1 MLPNFLTYVC
11 GSAALATRASLMAL
25 PIADL
30 HSLGQYAGSQFEQW
44 LSGART
50 CARIP
55 APIVA
60 GVGAGILLVLACLT
74 LLLMRARRQNRKF
87 REQLDNLLA
96 LRKAIESTDRAN
108 AEFIACMVPQIRT
121 PMNAIVG
128 FIDLALKADLD
139 PKLREHLDTVRTS
152 ADWLM
157 HLENDALEFSCIE
170 TEGLPLDNVPFS
182 ISECILSAMKI
193 VEREAGAKKLVTG
206 YKIDPQLPEVV
217 RGDPT
222 RFRHVIFNLLDY
234 VVKKTS
240 TGSVLLSAAL
250 ESDSPDNVLVRV
262 AITDTGLGI
271 PPAKQPLIREPFRHA
286 DVSAALRSD
295 PAGFG
300 LVISRRLVNLMGGT
314 MEFRSRA
321 GEDNTLD
328 FTIRFQRQTPAKRTE
343 EHGCAY
349 KGPELRTLSILVA
362 EDSAVNRRLM
372 SKVLE
377 SAGHRVWTA
386 TNGKEAADTFQAEGF
401 DLIFMDVEMPDMDGL
416 EATRAIRAAE
426 APNLRVPIY
435 ALTAHALPD
444 DRDRCLAAGMDGF
457 ITKPIVMDD
466 VMELVST
473 VAACVVAGPANTNE
487 PPIALDADS
496 ENIATEAAFHV
507 ISPESVEQE
516 TTVASDIPEQTA
528 SDYSDAN
535 LDEDS
540 FALQQILRNLEDLV
554 LDVGQVARTETNGFF
569 GGTVPTA
576 EVNAEDASE
585 VAIDALS
592 TLFIEASD
600 VPPDRN
606 QSEEIR
612 SVPAA
617 IEPSLY
623 SSVNPHE
630 RPIASEE
637 ILTDLQNLL
646 LDVRQ
651 VARAETNG
659 FFGGTVPAAEVNTEE
674 ASEVAVD
681 APPILF
687 IGDSDASPDRNQ
699 SEEILNIPAAIEPY
713 FYSSVNLHES
723 PIASEEILPDL
734 QNLVLDASQEARTEM
749 NGFLDATVP
758 TAEVDIED
766 AFDVAIGPPAT
777 LFVEDSDASQERN
790 QSAEILSVAAAI
802 EASSGDSD
810 HGYPE
815 TDARLSVP
823 TGLALLEAVSQ
834 ESGPAPAVVKDPF
847 EQARK
852 SLSKSSFGIRVV
864 HNDGDPT
871 DRNLI

>member
-1 MLPNFLTYVC
+1 
-11 GSAALATRASLMAL
+11 
-25 PIADL
+25 
-30 HSLGQYAGSQFEQW
+30 
-44 LSGART
+44 
-50 CARIP
+50 
-55 APIVA
+55 
-60 GVGAGILLVLACLT
+60 
-74 LLLMRARRQNRKF
+74 
-87 REQLDNLLA
+87 
-96 LRKAIESTDRAN
+96 
-108 AEFIACMVPQIRT
+108 
-121 PMNAIVG
+121 
-128 FIDLALKADLD
+128 
-139 PKLREHLDTVRTS
+139 
-152 ADWLM
+152 
-157 HLENDALEFSCIE
+157 
-170 TEGLPLDNVPFS
+170 
-182 ISECILSAMKI
+182 
-193 VEREAGAKKLVTG
+193 
-206 YKIDPQLPEVV
+206 
-217 RGDPT
+217 
-222 RFRHVIFNLLDY
+222 
-234 VVKKTS
+234 
-240 TGSVLLSAAL
+240 
-250 ESDSPDNVLVRV
+250 
-262 AITDTGLGI
+262 
-271 PPAKQPLIREPFRHA
+271 
-286 DVSAALRSD
+286 
-295 PAGFG
+295 
-300 LVISRRLVNLMGGT
+300 
-314 MEFRSRA
+314 
-321 GEDNTLD
+321 
-328 FTIRFQRQTPAKRTE
+328 
-343 EHGCAY
+343 
-349 KGPELRTLSILVA
+349 
-362 EDSAVNRRLM
+362 
-372 SKVLE
+372 
-377 SAGHRVWTA
+377 
-386 TNGKEAADTFQAEGF
+386 
-401 DLIFMDVEMPDMDGL
+401 MDGL